1 MKKHIAPFGLSSILG
16 LVAGA
21 VIAVVLLKGQLETAM
36 AGQKEI
42 ERQLDELRSAME
54 TANNELLI
62 LRAELDLRQE
72 QLRRLLED
80 EGESQWR
87 SLN

>member
-1 MKKHIAPFGLSSILG
+1 MKKHLVSFGLSSLAG
-16 LVAGA
+16 LVVGA
-21 VIAVVLLKGQLETAM
+21 VVAVVFLKNRLETAM
-36 AGQKEI
+36 DAQKEI
-42 ERQLDELRSAME
+42 ERQLDELRASME
-54 TANNELLI
+54 TANNQVLI
-62 LRAELDLRQE
+62 LSAELDLRQE